1 MELRHLRYFVAVAD
15 ELHFGRAAEKLHIS
29 QPPLSHQIQDLE
41 RELGVDLFHRTRH
54 FVALTEAGRA
64 FLEEARPILQATDHA
79 VATARRAGRGEVG
92 RLSVGVGHA
101 SETRVLGK
109 ALNVFLLRHSNV
121 VLDLHTLDSR
131 EQIEAL
137 ANRRIDIAFPILPVS
152 HRDIVAE
159 AIGTEP
165 LVAALPVAHRLAR
178 ARRLRLADLRSDPFV
193 RGSRDAGPALHDLV
207 SRACAEAGFEPS
219 IVHEAGHVLT
229 VLGLVGAGLGAA
241 ILPRS
246 LGSRPTEGVVFRPL
260 TQAPPVEIGVA
271 YRRNEMSTLLLAFLE
286 TVRQVSLGCPVRP
299 LRASV
304 GA

>member
-79 VATARRAGRGEVG
+79 VVTARE
-92 RLSVGVGHA
+92 
-101 SETRVLGK
+101 
-109 ALNVFLLRHSNV
+109 
-121 VLDLHTLDSR
+121 
-131 EQIEAL
+131 
-137 ANRRIDIAFPILPVS
+137 
-152 HRDIVAE
+152 RDVE
-159 AIGTEP
+159 RS
-165 LVAALPVAHRLAR
+165 AACRWGSARFARLACW
-178 ARRLRLADLRSDPFV
+178 ARPSTPSSSAIPTSCSTFTLSTP
-193 RGSRDAGPALHDLV
+193 GSRSRRSRTGGSTSPFRSFPCHTETSSRRHREPSPWSQRFRPLTASRAPGGFGLRISARIPSYAVHGTAAFHDLV

-246 LGSRPTEGVVFRPL
+246 LGSRPK
-260 TQAPPVEIGVA
+260 AS
-271 YRRNEMSTLLLAFLE
+271 YS
-286 TVRQVSLGCPVRP
+286 VR
-299 LRASV
+299 
-304 GA
+304 

>member
-15 ELHFGRAAEKLHIS
+15 ELHFGRAADKLHIS

-79 VATARRAGRGEVG
+79 VATARKAGRAEVG

-109 ALNVFLLRHSNV
+109 TLRVFLVRHSNV
-121 VLDLHTLDSR
+121 VLDLHTLDTR

-159 AIGTEP
+159 AVATEP
-165 LVAALPVAHRLAR
+165 LVAALPTAHRLAG
-178 ARRLRLADLRSDPFV
+178 ARRLRLADLSSDPFV
-193 RGSRDAGPALHDLV
+193 RVSPDEGPAFHDLI
-207 SRACAEAGFEPS
+207 SRVCAEAGFAPS
-219 IVHEAGHVLT
+219 VVHEAGHVLT
-229 VLGLVGAGLGAA
+229 VLGLVGAGLGVA
-241 ILPRS
+241 ILPGS

-260 TQAPPVEIGVA
+260 THAPPVEIGVA
-271 YRRNEMSTLLLAFLE
+271 YRRNEMSTLLLAFLNV
-286 TVRQVSLGCPVRP
+286 VRQVSKREPVRP
-299 LRASV
+299 LRASA